1 MTDQVLPKKLT
12 VDESTNTDVISIP
25 SSSVNVDQLTQT
37 LQTNRVKEEVR
48 NLTATKA
55 YESKITEFDK
65 KGLSLSSP
73 SHLND
78 EMSQRHTVPFAK
90 TNSAKRKA
98 SSQELA
104 TLSEYNH
111 PFTGHQ
117 KRRLNLKMRNFLK
130 PGITPVIL

>member
-73 SHLND
+73 SHL
-78 EMSQRHTVPFAK
+78 MMK
-90 TNSAKRKA
+90 
-98 SSQELA
+98 
-104 TLSEYNH
+104 
-111 PFTGHQ
+111 
-117 KRRLNLKMRNFLK
+117 
-130 PGITPVIL
+130 

>member
-78 EMSQRHTVPFAK
+78 EMSQRHTVPFA
-90 TNSAKRKA
+90 S
-98 SSQELA
+98 
-104 TLSEYNH
+104 
-111 PFTGHQ
+111 HQ
-117 KRRLNLKMRNFLK
+117 KKTSKSKNEKLPQTGNHAGHLVVACGVTLLSVLGLFKTGKRH
-130 PGITPVIL
+130 